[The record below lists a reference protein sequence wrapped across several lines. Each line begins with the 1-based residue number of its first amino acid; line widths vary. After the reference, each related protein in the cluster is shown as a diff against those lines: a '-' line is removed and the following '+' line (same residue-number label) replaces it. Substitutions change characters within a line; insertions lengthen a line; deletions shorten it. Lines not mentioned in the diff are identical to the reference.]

1 MTPLQLLVGDV
12 QAWGPTGPLHGS
24 RSPENGVLLCVKAL
38 PKSGRLK
45 IEHFWVSPDLRN
57 TGLGGKTLRRLL
69 ALADFYGI
77 DVILRPSAYDRQGGL
92 TTTQLKAWYAKHG
105 FVKLNTQARNTGH
118 MLRKALAHYLKSV
131 HSSVQSR
138 KGSAATNC

>member
-45 IEHFWVSPDLRN
+45 IEHFWVS
-57 TGLGGKTLRRLL
+57 RLL

-118 MLRKALAHYLKSV
+118 MLRK
-131 HSSVQSR
+131 
-138 KGSAATNC
+138 SACPLPEVSA